1 MIRGRYLQFF
11 FAVAAAVV
19 VVVVVEEFHDRKK
32 KKQQEIISN
41 DYYFTLL
48 KEDPITT
55 QPTSGKSPPGTQED
69 DLDQPLGEFEVGGG
83 SGDVGK
89 EPAVMAQP
97 QPSGT
102 STNPFVMP
110 APTANETTTLNFQD
124 TTTYTPGTGEEK

>member
-1 MIRGRYLQFF
+1 M
-11 FAVAAAVV
+11 
-19 VVVVVEEFHDRKK
+19 
-32 KKQQEIISN
+32 
-41 DYYFTLL
+41 
-48 KEDPITT
+48 
-55 QPTSGKSPPGTQED
+55 
-69 DLDQPLGEFEVGGG
+69 GEFEVGGG

-124 TTTYTPGTGEEK
+124 TTTYTPGTDEEKKKHVTIACTSIKQDPD